1 VTRWLS
7 AAAIGVVVCLHAGLA
22 HAADGVFDLAS
33 PAFSW
38 VDGLMSGWL
47 PDTIRL
53 LFWAVV
59 AAVASMALYRVT
71 SNQAWLAAIKA
82 EMAVLRAQMAEFDG
96 PFGEMW
102 GLIGRNLG
110 LSLRQLWVTLVP
122 AVLASV
128 PVIFL
133 LVWVSNNFD
142 LAMPSAGAPVEVKA
156 FAGDG
161 HELPPLHWR
170 GEAQAQAQGE
180 DAWVVTWPDAK
191 APARLLDSDDKLLL
205 SLPTVTPV
213 GAVHQR
219 RWWNVLLGNP
229 AGYLP
234 PGEVDVVSIGLP
246 SREYLPFGP
255 DWLRGWMPLFFGVV
269 IVVSLLLKFLWR
281 LH

>member
-1 VTRWLS
+1 
-7 AAAIGVVVCLHAGLA
+7 
-22 HAADGVFDLAS
+22 
-33 PAFSW
+33 
-38 VDGLMSGWL
+38 
-47 PDTIRL
+47 
-53 LFWAVV
+53 
-59 AAVASMALYRVT
+59 MALYRVT
-71 SNQAWLAAIKA
+71 SNQARLAAIKA

-96 PFGEMW
+96 PVGEMW
-102 GLIGRNLG
+102 ELIGRNLG

-142 LAMPSAGAPVEVKA
+142 LAMPSPGDRLDVQA
-156 FAGDG
+156 FAGEG

-170 GEAQAQAQGE
+170 GEAQAQGE
-180 DAWVVTWPDAK
+180 DAWVVAWPDAK

-219 RWWNVLLGNP
+219 RWWNDLLGNP

-255 DWLRGWMPLFFGVV
+255 GWLRGWMPLFFGVV